1 MKSFIKILLIGVI
14 VLTPLSGFTENNPQE
29 LSFEEF
35 VELATAKDTE
45 FEQILVDE
53 LTLKYQKGL
62 KLPAKDLVLSV
73 KQQHE
78 FFFSQNRSS
87 PDTTVGL
94 SKLFPY
100 TGTELGVDYQVGAS
114 ASSASESSELSF
126 SFAQPIA
133 ENAFGRSTRLL
144 DKIVGLEV
152 DVSGHQIVEAYEDY
166 LAGVITIY
174 YTWYEDYQNLLI
186 GQSSYKEN
194 LKLLDNMNERQKQ
207 KIALPVD
214 VNKVKI
220 QVLSRKE
227 RLTELEEKYQNSSN
241 IVNRIIRNQSG
252 GVYVPVEPM
261 VMKNIGRDFNSLFH
275 KFTEYSRTFDILKKL
290 EEKSSLQVARSADD
304 LLPSINIIAGY
315 DISGD
320 DYNLKNEDNFL
331 SAGISLEWPFPG
343 QVDRAEYNISKIEDN
358 KQRLSNINTYHRLYT
373 QLMNLYLQIER
384 EQKLIEIAEERIR
397 LAAEILEDEKENYSF
412 GKITLNDY
420 IQAFNNLDTNRF
432 NKISH
437 DSQYKKLVIEWLRLN
452 DELVFKSPDGPRMRP
467 SHPPNK

>member
-275 KFTEYSRTFDILKKL
+275 KFTEYSRT
-290 EEKSSLQVARSADD
+290 
-304 LLPSINIIAGY
+304 
-315 DISGD
+315 
-320 DYNLKNEDNFL
+320 
-331 SAGISLEWPFPG
+331 
-343 QVDRAEYNISKIEDN
+343 
-358 KQRLSNINTYHRLYT
+358 
-373 QLMNLYLQIER
+373 
-384 EQKLIEIAEERIR
+384 
-397 LAAEILEDEKENYSF
+397 
-412 GKITLNDY
+412 
-420 IQAFNNLDTNRF
+420 
-432 NKISH
+432 
-437 DSQYKKLVIEWLRLN
+437 
-452 DELVFKSPDGPRMRP
+452 
-467 SHPPNK
+467 